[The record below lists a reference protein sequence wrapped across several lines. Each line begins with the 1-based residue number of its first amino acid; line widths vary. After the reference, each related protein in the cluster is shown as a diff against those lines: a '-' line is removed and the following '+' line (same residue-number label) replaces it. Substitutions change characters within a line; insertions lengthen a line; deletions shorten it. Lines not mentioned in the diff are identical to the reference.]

1 MDGGQVKRTQKTA
14 RKRSKA
20 LPILLI
26 LLALG
31 ALCGVLLR
39 GPLLRRRYPLPA
51 EYRPYVASAAAEF
64 GLPEDLL
71 CGVIWCESRFQADA
85 ESSAGACGLMQMTRE
100 TFGEVLWRLDLPTD
114 ADIFDPALNIRCG
127 AFYLNRLC
135 GLYGGALDTALAAY
149 NAGMGN
155 VNRWLG
161 DSRYSDDGKTLRE
174 IPFAETAAYL
184 QRVRAA
190 RETYRDLY
198 PEEFPAE
205 NS

>member
-1 MDGGQVKRTQKTA
+1 MDGGQAKKPQKTA
-14 RKRSKA
+14 KKRSKA
-20 LPILLI
+20 LPTLLI
-26 LLALG
+26 LLAL
-31 ALCGVLLR
+31 AVLCGVLLH
-39 GPLLRRRYPLPA
+39 GPLLRRRYPLPE
-51 EYRPYVASAAAEF
+51 EYRPYIASAAAEF

-71 CGVIWCESRFQADA
+71 CGVIWCESRFRADA

-100 TFGEVLWRLDLPTD
+100 TFGEVLWRLDLPAD

-155 VNRWLG
+155 VNRWL
-161 DSRYSDDGKTLRE
+161 DDPQYSDDGKTLRE

-184 QRVRAA
+184 QRVQAA

-205 NS
+205 KS